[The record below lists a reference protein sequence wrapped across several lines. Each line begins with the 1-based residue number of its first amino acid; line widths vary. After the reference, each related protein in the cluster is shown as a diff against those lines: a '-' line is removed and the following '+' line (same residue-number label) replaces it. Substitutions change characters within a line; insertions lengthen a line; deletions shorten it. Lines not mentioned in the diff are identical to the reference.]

1 MSIGTTNLSMY
12 AIATELN
19 YSGSGLSH
27 ISMVNELYDS
37 SQLSY
42 NSHGGSYHNLGM
54 TMNLANTFQ
63 SAIEAPYSAG
73 GNMALKQ
80 WAGYDH
86 DIGVNLNYIINNGSG
101 YDVNVKLYLETS
113 PSYGGY
119 FNFFTGMVP
128 MNNSGN
134 VNVANYNTTSAA
146 FSNYYSGGGY
156 WISADISLLMPPAGR
171 PVNMSVTSAVDTDN
185 KGSGIP
191 RFNYTAD
198 GTPGGPWNLDPNT
211 GGSNFLGILASGDNS
226 SPFPTDGISW
236 NKRTAIIIDIT

>member
-19 YSGSGLSH
+19 YSGGGLSD

-101 YDVNVKLYLETS
+101 SDVMVKLFLENS
-113 PSYGGY
+113 PSYSMY
-119 FNFFTGMVP
+119 FNIFTGMVP

-134 VNVANYNTTSAA
+134 VNVANFNTTSAA
-146 FSNYYSGGGY
+146 FSNYYPFGGY
-156 WISADISLLMPPAGR
+156 WISVDISLLMPGVR
-171 PVNMSVTSAVDTDN
+171 SVNMDVTSAIDTDN
-185 KGSGIP
+185 TGSGLS
-191 RFNYTAD
+191 RFNYTAN
-198 GTPGGPWNLDPNT
+198 GTPGGSWDLNPNT
-211 GGSNFLGILASGDNS
+211 GGAPFSNIIVSGDNS

-236 NKRTAIIIDIT
+236 NKRTAIIIDIL

>member
-1 MSIGTTNLSMY
+1 MPIGTTNLSMY

-19 YSGSGLSH
+19 YSGGGLAD

-54 TMNLANTFQ
+54 TMNLADTFQ

-86 DIGVNLNYIINNGSG
+86 NIGINLNYIINNGSG
-101 YDVNVKLYLETS
+101 SDVDVKLFLETT

-128 MNNSGN
+128 MNNMGN

-146 FSNYYSGGGY
+146 FGNYYSGGGY
-156 WISADISLLMPPAGR
+156 WISADISLQMPGAR
-171 PVNMSVTSAVDTDN
+171 PVNMNVTSAIDTDN
-185 KGSGIP
+185 KGSGLS
-191 RFNYTAD
+191 RFNYTAN
-198 GTPGGPWNLDPNT
+198 GTPGGPWDLNPNT
-211 GGSNFLGILASGDNS
+211 GGSNFLGILASGDNGNAY
-226 SPFPTDGISW
+226 PNDGISW
-236 NKRTAIIIDIT
+236 NKRTAIVIDIT

>member
-1 MSIGTTNLSMY
+1 MSIGTTNLSMN

-19 YSGSGLSH
+19 YSGSGLSD
-27 ISMVNELYDS
+27 ISMVNILYDS

-86 DIGVNLNYIINNGSG
+86 NIGVNLNYIINNGSG
-101 YDVNVKLYLETS
+101 ADVSLKLHLEVN
-113 PSYGGY
+113 PGFGPGFAF
-119 FNFFTGMVP
+119 FNAIVP
-128 MNNSGN
+128 MNNMGN
-134 VNVANYNTTSAA
+134 VNVANFNTTSAA

-156 WISADISLLMPPAGR
+156 WISGDISLATFAIR
-171 PVNMSVTSAVDTDN
+171 PVLMDVTSAVDTDN

-191 RFNYTAD
+191 RFNYTAN
-198 GTPGGPWNLDPNT
+198 GTPGASWDLNPVS
-211 GGSNFLGILASGDNS
+211 GGGNFTGILVSGDNGGS
-226 SPFPTDGISW
+226 FPTDGISW
-236 NKRTAIIIDIT
+236 NKRTTIIIDIT